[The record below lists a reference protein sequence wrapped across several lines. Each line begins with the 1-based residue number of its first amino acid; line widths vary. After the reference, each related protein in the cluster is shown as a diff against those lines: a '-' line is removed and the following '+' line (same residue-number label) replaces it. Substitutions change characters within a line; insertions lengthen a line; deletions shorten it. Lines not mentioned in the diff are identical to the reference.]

1 MLNGAKLT
9 KSPRLCGC
17 IMVVEDDPDIRSLT
31 ISILERAGASVTG
44 ASSAAEAIG
53 CLEQGRFDAV
63 VLDWNLAGD
72 TGGALLARLRDRDP
86 ELLRRSAVV
95 TGDVLSIPGQHEA
108 EAYGCPVLAKPF
120 RPQQLL
126 STVAALLGAVCP

>member
-1 MLNGAKLT
+1 MLSSAKLT
-9 KSPRLCGC
+9 RGPKFSGSIL
-17 IMVVEDDPDIRSLT
+17 VVEDDADIRSLT
-31 ISILERAGASVTG
+31 VSILERAGASVTG
-44 ASSAAEAIG
+44 AASAAEAIT
-53 CLEQGRFDAV
+53 CLEQGHFDAV

-72 TGGALLARLRDRDP
+72 TGGALLARLREHDP
-86 ELLRRSAVV
+86 ELLRHSAVV

-126 STVAALLGAVCP
+126 STVAALLVA

>member
-1 MLNGAKLT
+1 MLNSAKPA
-9 KSPRLCGC
+9 KSPRLCGS
-17 IMVVEDDPDIRSLT
+17 ILVVEDDPDIRSLT
-31 ISILERAGASVTG
+31 ISILERAGATVAG
-44 ASSAAEAIG
+44 AASAAEAIT
-53 CLEQGRFDAV
+53 CLQRDSFDAI

-72 TGGALLARLRDRDP
+72 TGGALLAMLRASKP

-108 EAYGCPVLAKPF
+108 EAYGCPLLAKPF

-126 STVAALLGAVCP
+126 STVAAMLAS